1 MKVYM
6 KIINSSVKPEI
17 NIQIVNIIKFFLKK
31 SILSFP
37 QLTTSMFWKN
47 FLFLYKRNVQLQIS
61 ELQNSFKNTYNT
73 QVQIDELNKF
83 LFESNKI
90 PQILV
95 HRKIPNTPYGYE
107 FIYEVNNG
115 IDLNIYI
122 DLVFD

>member
-1 MKVYM
+1 M